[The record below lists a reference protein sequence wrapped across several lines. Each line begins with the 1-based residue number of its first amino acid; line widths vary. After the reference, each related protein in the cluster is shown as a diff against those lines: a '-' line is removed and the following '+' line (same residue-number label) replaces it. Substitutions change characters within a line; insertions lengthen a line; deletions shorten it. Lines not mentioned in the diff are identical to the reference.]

1 MNKISRIN
9 FCSNNNI
16 LGIYKLSNNYN
27 INRKYLIMLL
37 LAEELTIEE
46 LMLIEVD

>member
-16 LGIYKLSNNYN
+16 LGIYKPSNNNN
-27 INRKYLIMLL
+27 INHKYLIMLL
-37 LAEELTIEE
+37 LVEELTIEE

>member
-1 MNKISRIN
+1 MNKTSKIN

-16 LGIYKLSNNYN
+16 LCIYKLSNNYN
-27 INRKYLIMLL
+27 INHKYQIMLL
-37 LAEELTIEE
+37 LVEELTIEE